1 MYFNMLQR
9 RGIILPF
16 DGLLKKVNENVF
28 QAALGHLL
36 CIGLASCPT
45 LKCSWTPAKLKS
57 WIKTTPPTHKEK
69 KNNIKIKIVY
79 FNIKF
84 IQNN

>member
-28 QAALGHLL
+28 QAALGHLRHSL
-36 CIGLASCPT
+36 
-45 LKCSWTPAKLKS
+45 
-57 WIKTTPPTHKEK
+57 
-69 KNNIKIKIVY
+69 
-79 FNIKF
+79 
-84 IQNN
+84 